1 MNANKCQSLD
11 KSNIMSKYNMNG
23 NVPSENSAARERG
36 ASVAREYERVVI
48 TFNKVL
54 LLKEKIRLSVE
65 HRISELENFLSRN
78 EEQLGTLLRNIE
90 IYELN
95 ISKSVENLEEL
106 LIKETRIK
114 DKYNNLLQGVSMETV
129 GVTAV
134 EEESVGE
141 KNIQESGP
149 STENLIQQRYHFLD
163 NLNSSFQKL
172 DNDLQSISLL
182 QTEMRNARSEIL
194 EKKERALEKKIIL
207 DENRRDLEEE
217 REQLGSDLEISV
229 KEEEALTLEYAQLIN
244 KVEGSIV
251 LGDDIDRILFSS
263 LGTVD
268 D

>member
-1 MNANKCQSLD
+1 MSEY
-11 KSNIMSKYNMNG
+11 NING
-23 NVPSENSAARERG
+23 NVASENSAARERG
-36 ASVAREYERVVI
+36 ASVAREYERVVN

-65 HRISELENFLSRN
+65 HRISELENFLARN
-78 EEQLGTLLRNIE
+78 EEQLGTLSRNIE

-95 ISKSVENLEEL
+95 ISRSVENLEDL

-134 EEESVGE
+134 EEKSL
-141 KNIQESGP
+141 QERGP
-149 STENLIQQRYHFLD
+149 STENLIQQRHHFLD

-182 QTEMRNARSEIL
+182 QTEMHNARSEIL
-194 EKKERALEKKIIL
+194 EKKEQALEKKIIL

-217 REQLGSDLEISV
+217 REQLESDLEISV
-229 KEEEALTLEYAQLIN
+229 KEEEVLTLEYAQLIN

>member
-1 MNANKCQSLD
+1 MSEY
-11 KSNIMSKYNMNG
+11 NING
-23 NVPSENSAARERG
+23 NVASENSAARERG
-36 ASVAREYERVVI
+36 ASVAREYERVVN

-65 HRISELENFLSRN
+65 HRISELENFLARN
-78 EEQLGTLLRNIE
+78 EEQLGTLSRNIE

-106 LIKETRIK
+106 LIEETGIKE
-114 DKYNNLLQGVSMETV
+114 KYNNLLQGVSMETV

-134 EEESVGE
+134 EEKSL
-141 KNIQESGP
+141 QERGP

-182 QTEMRNARSEIL
+182 QTEMHNARSEIL
-194 EKKERALEKKIIL
+194 EKKEQALEKKIIL

-217 REQLGSDLEISV
+217 REQLELDLEISV

-263 LGTVD
+263 LSTVED
-268 D
+268 

>member
-1 MNANKCQSLD
+1 VNEH
-11 KSNIMSKYNMNG
+11 NMNG
-23 NVPSENSAARERG
+23 NVASENSAARERG
-36 ASVAREYERVVI
+36 ASVAREYERVVN

-54 LLKEKIRLSVE
+54 LFKERVRLALE
-65 HRISELENFLSRN
+65 HRIGELESYSARN
-78 EEQLGTLLRNIE
+78 EEQLGTLSRNIE

-95 ISKSVENLEEL
+95 ISRSVENLEDL

-114 DKYNNLLQGVSMETV
+114 DKYNNLLQGVSMGTV

-134 EEESVGE
+134 EEESVEE
-141 KNIQESGP
+141 KSLQERGP
-149 STENLIQQRYHFLD
+149 STENLIQQRHHFLD

-182 QTEMRNARSEIL
+182 QTEMQNARSEIL
-194 EKKERALEKKIIL
+194 EKKEQALEKKIIL

-217 REQLGSDLEISV
+217 REQLESDLEISV

-251 LGDDIDRILFSS
+251 LGDDIDRILFSYLS
-263 LGTVD
+263 TVED
-268 D
+268 

>member
-1 MNANKCQSLD
+1 MIEC
-11 KSNIMSKYNMNG
+11 NMNG
-23 NVPSENSAARERG
+23 NIASENSAARERG
-36 ASVAREYERVVI
+36 ASVAREYERVVN

-65 HRISELENFLSRN
+65 HRISELESFLDQN
-78 EEQLGTLLRNIE
+78 EEQLATLSRNIE

-106 LIKETRIK
+106 LIEETRIK
-114 DKYNNLLQGVSMETV
+114 DKYNNLLHGVSMETV

-134 EEESVGE
+134 EEESVEG
-141 KNIQESGP
+141 KSLSVDGP
-149 STENLIQQRYHFLD
+149 STENLIQQRHHFLD

-182 QTEMRNARSEIL
+182 QIEMHNARSKIL
-194 EKKERALEKKIIL
+194 EKKEQALVKKITL
-207 DENRRDLEEE
+207 DGTRRDLEEE
-217 REQLGSDLEISV
+217 REQLESDLEISV

-251 LGDDIDRILFSS
+251 LGDEIDRILFSS
-263 LGTVD
+263 LGTVED
-268 D
+268 